1 MRASQ
6 ITTLSASR
14 RVVTAAHSSETT
26 SSERLRQ
33 IDETL
38 IRLAWCAELIR
49 READAPVYEL
59 LPPETKDAVVV
70 AIAGGS
76 LAKGDIRSAVTIWS
90 YSPDE

>member
-1 MRASQ
+1 MRAPQ
-6 ITTLSASR
+6 ITTRSASH
-14 RVVTAAHSSETT
+14 RVDAAAHVSETMG
-26 SSERLRQ
+26 SERLRQ

-59 LPPETKDAVVV
+59 LPPESKDALVV

-76 LAKGDIRSAVTIWS
+76 LAEGDIRSAVTIWS
-90 YSPDE
+90 YAPDE